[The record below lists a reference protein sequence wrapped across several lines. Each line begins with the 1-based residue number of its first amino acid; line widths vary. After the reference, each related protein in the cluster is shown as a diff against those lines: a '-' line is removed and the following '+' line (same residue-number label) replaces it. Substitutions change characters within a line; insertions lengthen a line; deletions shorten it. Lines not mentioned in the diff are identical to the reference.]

1 MDDLLS
7 LDILSENIDY
17 NLHTQ
22 EFKEFCSNL
31 NSLGVITNPRLYI
44 ESMED
49 HNKSFIAKM
58 KDKKILSNARKT
70 TGDVKKAY
78 DNVTDGGGSLIRA
91 VWDMSMKGIQLASKI
106 LKFILINLAK
116 IPKMIVSIVKTIGR
130 IPQNVRNKIRGNISL
145 YITVN
150 DVNSLYK
157 TLIPVIDTFLDN
169 ADEVCKGTMW
179 GTFFNRRPA
188 GSKIPS
194 KYILTEND
202 MAYHKK
208 MKSAY
213 EKLKLIEF
221 KETIVK
227 LEDPNVVNIY
237 FGGTK
242 SIKYKNASGNVVE
255 STYYDALAAVLNE
268 FQEQSEF
275 LKSVQTDIGEKF
287 DKSQMNQAFAR
298 LDTSAQQTVGDTIQM
313 ISKVINII
321 GNLLRYTIID
331 MKTIRNSAD
340 KILSKENIT
349 KVKNESVIYDYTKF
363 TKEEHQ
369 AMMESWNNVTC
380 VEEYGGT
387 FDQMYYECV
396 SLFEESSKKID
407 KKTERSLTPE
417 EEKEAQ
423 ERFGKRECSIMK
435 DKYGYYA
442 KTHRAWSGHYDS
454 IAKLPKGKVKFVSST
469 D

>member
-78 DNVTDGGGSLIRA
+78 DDVTDGGGSLIRA

-106 LKFILINLAK
+106 IKFILINLAK

-349 KVKNESVIYDYTKF
+349 KVKNESVDFFGESYDDLYH
-363 TKEEHQ
+363 E
-369 AMMESWNNVTC
+369 C
-380 VEEYGGT
+380 VE
-387 FDQMYYECV
+387 
-396 SLFEESSKKID
+396 LFQEKSEKVD
-407 KKTERSLTPE
+407 EKTLRSLTPE
-417 EEKEAQ
+417 EKKIAD
-423 ERFGKRECSIMK
+423 ERFGEIQCSIMH
-435 DKYGYYA
+435 DKHGYFA
-442 KTHRAWSGHYDS
+442 KTHRARTDFYDT
-454 IAKLPKGKVKFVSST
+454 IEKLPKGKVAFVSST
-469 D
+469 S